1 MGEKQ
6 AKTPLK
12 KALTEKYSAPQ
23 TKIAI
28 YLVLSINY
36 ALIKIQHLAIM
47 INKYSSKNISR
58 YGQWA

>member
-1 MGEKQ
+1 M
-6 AKTPLK
+6 
-12 KALTEKYSAPQ
+12 YSAPQ

-28 YLVLSINY
+28 YLLVLSINY

>member
-1 MGEKQ
+1 M
-6 AKTPLK
+6 
-12 KALTEKYSAPQ
+12 YSAPQ

-36 ALIKIQHLAIM
+36 ALIKIQHGIM

-58 YGQWA
+58 YGQWV